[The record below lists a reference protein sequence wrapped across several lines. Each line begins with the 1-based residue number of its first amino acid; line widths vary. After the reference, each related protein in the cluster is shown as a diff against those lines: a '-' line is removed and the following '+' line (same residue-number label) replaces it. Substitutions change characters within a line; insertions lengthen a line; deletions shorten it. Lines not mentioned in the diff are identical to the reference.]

1 MVLESTWRVHAVV
14 GFILIRNY
22 NVFLVDMDYLVQVN
36 LHFSKELQWF
46 CGGHGFFSSFSSSP
60 LTKIRPEYRA
70 SI

>member
-1 MVLESTWRVHAVV
+1 MVLESTWRVQAVL

-46 CGGHGFFSSFSSSP
+46 RGGHGFFSSIESSF
-60 LTKIRPEYRA
+60 
-70 SI
+70 